1 MTTVVNVTDCITI
14 SVTVLIDTESVADV
28 YHIYP
33 CFFPEGCESKL
44 KSKLNNTYKD
54 FKKKMTV
61 TYVTY
66 VIKTEQEKSSSFHS
80 QNGTNVVD
88 VGKGNTMYGYENGP
102 LIPLH
107 SYRYLSQTAVWLMF
121 LQLKSSRSS
130 NEKITDLA

>member
-1 MTTVVNVTDCITI
+1 MTTVFNVTI
-14 SVTVLIDTESVADV
+14 SATVPIDTKSVDDV

-33 CFFPEGCESKL
+33 CFFPEGCGSL

-54 FKKKMTV
+54 FKKTATV

-66 VIKTEQEKSSSFHS
+66 VIDTEQAKSPSFRS
-80 QNGTNVVD
+80 QNGTNIIN

-107 SYRYLSQTAVWLMF
+107 SYRYLFQTTVWLIL
-121 LQLKSSRSS
+121 LQLKSKRSS
-130 NEKITDLA
+130 DEKITDLA